1 MGEFSYFDKVLEW
14 ERLFIG
20 SEILGRVGFV
30 RERIYWDCEELKI
43 LLFYICGFSKLRSFE
58 EFWWISYLLE
68 LFDECTFLVFIN
80 KMF

>member
-43 LLFYICGFSKLRSFE
+43 LLF
-58 EFWWISYLLE
+58 
-68 LFDECTFLVFIN
+68 
-80 KMF
+80 